1 MKSNTEQGP
10 VMWDLVNHDKNVL
23 PKKLSGLVTIWQCP
37 DVMHLGYFCDIPAKN
52 VQPESSEE
60 MSDKAKL
67 GDILENK

>member
-1 MKSNTEQGP
+1 ME
-10 VMWDLVNHDKNVL
+10 
-23 PKKLSGLVTIWQCP
+23 LVTIWQRP

-67 GDILENK
+67 VDILENKWPTFYKTTKIIRVRKIKEL

>member
-1 MKSNTEQGP
+1 ME
-10 VMWDLVNHDKNVL
+10 
-23 PKKLSGLVTIWQCP
+23 LVTIWQCP

>member
-1 MKSNTEQGP
+1 MG
-10 VMWDLVNHDKNVL
+10 L
-23 PKKLSGLVTIWQCP
+23 PCTWQCP

-67 GDILENK
+67 GDIPLKINDLHSIKHCKNHKTQKIKEL